1 MAKGD
6 LTGKQQAFVRE
17 YLVDFNATGAAKR
30 AGYKHPDIGRRII
43 NSPRVSA
50 VIQQARQECQERLIL
65 DQMYVIN
72 KLREIAETPASDGPD
87 SELRVSNKLKALELL
102 GKHLGAFD
110 GKQSGS
116 EEVRIIDDL

>member
-1 MAKGD
+1 MAQGD

-17 YLVDFNATGAAKR
+17 YMVDFNATAAAKR
-30 AGYKHPDIGRRII
+30 AGYKYPDIGRRII
-43 NSPRVSA
+43 ASPKVTA
-50 VIQQARQECQERLIL
+50 AIQQMRKECQERLVL

-110 GKQSGS
+110 VRQAGS
-116 EEVRIIDDL
+116 EEVKIVDDL

>member
-1 MAKGD
+1 MAQGD

-17 YLVDFNATGAAKR
+17 YMVDFNATAAAKR
-30 AGYKHPDIGRRII
+30 AGYKYPDIGRRII
-43 NSPRVSA
+43 ASPKVTA
-50 VIQQARQECQERLIL
+50 AIQQMRKECQERLVL

-110 GKQSGS
+110 SRQAGS
-116 EEVRIIDDL
+116 EEVKIVDDL